1 MEGLRSQSAPVIDH
15 VVVYHGDAEEG
26 VKQPDSFRVCGNGL
40 HFYSRVELPP
50 FELIEFTLDFPSRSG
65 SVDQYCCT
73 GVVAQCQYDCD
84 CKLFQAIVT
93 FLDVP
98 DQARKRIDKLTAAPS
113 SSPPCPSSENC

>member
-1 MEGLRSQSAPVIDH
+1 MATQRRASSSPIPSAS
-15 VVVYHGDAEEG
+15 AAT
-26 VKQPDSFRVCGNGL
+26 VCISTAASN
-40 HFYSRVELPP
+40 SPP